1 MSEIKSNSSAAQ
13 SIASSISTS
22 LSSMSQGT
30 PIINDTQTTVAGNN
44 NAQQVITQ
52 LTTFNT
58 SLVQAVRQASDNI
71 RLVATEFEEFDQKIS
86 QSVTRQILP

>member
-1 MSEIKSNSSAAQ
+1 MSKNKSFGVRFMSEVKSNLGVAQ

-22 LSSMSQGT
+22 LSSLSQGT

-52 LTTFNT
+52 LTN
-58 SLVQAVRQASDNI
+58 
-71 RLVATEFEEFDQKIS
+71 
-86 QSVTRQILP
+86 